1 MGNAPTPLL
10 VSTLTSGSNSAGLN
24 RARGRC
30 ATKDGGVCGERGTP
44 VPPSATAMSVA
55 FQTPVAM
62 VPTLV
67 KEDAVTPE
75 LSVVPVSVPA
85 AAVTVIFA
93 VPSNDTR

>member
-1 MGNAPTPLL
+1 MDVVPPKMGAYA
-10 VSTLTSGSNSAGLN
+10 VS
-24 RARGRC
+24 
-30 ATKDGGVCGERGTP
+30 VETP

-93 VPSNDTR
+93 VPSNDTPVDRAGCL